1 MKIFAVDDSATMRKI
16 VSLALK
22 GAGHEIIEA
31 EHGKDALAKL
41 AGTTADCIILDI
53 NMPEMNGLEFLAER
67 KKSPLHLEN
76 TRHSTDDP
84 GRVGHEGPGF
94 GARCQRLP
102 RETLPEGRP
111 PRLREEAPRL
121 GREAASVAVRRSEAG
136 ISGPASL

>member
-1 MKIFAVDDSATMRKI
+1 MKIFAVDDSSTMRKI

-67 KKSPLHLEN
+67 KKSPSISKIPVIVLTTQDESGMKDQALAL
-76 TRHSTDDP
+76 
-84 GRVGHEGPGF
+84 
-94 GARCQRLP
+94 GAN
-102 RETLPEGRP
+102 
-111 PRLREEAPRL
+111 AFL
-121 GREAASVAVRRSEAG
+121 GKPFQKEDLLASVKKLLG
-136 ISGPASL
+136 